1 MGTVHMITTAD
12 FQQPEFKPAP
22 SINHVAM
29 PYPRCP
35 LSRHVWDDSY
45 EDLRFLL
52 LTSWHTRERA

>member
-1 MGTVHMITTAD
+1 MGTVDVITAAD

-22 SINHVAM
+22 SISNVAM

-35 LSRHVWDDSY
+35 LSGHVWDDSY

-52 LTSWHTRERA
+52 LTS